1 MKLVFVT
8 PRFPYP
14 PLRGDQ
20 VRSFNHIKEMSKNNE
35 IHLVSSS
42 KKKVKKSGKKEL
54 KKYCSSINI
63 FGVSSLRAYARSL
76 AGLFFRGESV
86 NENFF
91 CNGGFSEDLYNII
104 RKVNPDVVH
113 FCMIRAA
120 KCGVQVEGIPSSI
133 DFIDALSLNLERKA
147 EQSPWWK
154 RWFWGME
161 GGRVRSLEKEALRR
175 FDHCFVTSEVDK
187 QSLRNGSERKEVV
200 VVPNGVDTDQFSY
213 GALAGRSDRALIFTG
228 NMSYSPNVKAVC
240 YFVEQ
245 VFPIIKKE
253 VPGVKFRIVGAEPS
267 RAVTQLDQKEGV
279 EVRGFV
285 ESIAECLKKAT
296 VSVCPLQSG
305 AGIQNKVLEAMST
318 GTPVVATP
326 IAIEGIEGGEEGTHY
341 LVGKNEDEIADRIIE
356 LLYDSGRRMQIGRRA
371 RQFIE
376 ERYTWEAQVDVMMN
390 ELEKS

>member
-1 MKLVFVT
+1 MKIVFVT

-20 VRSFNHIKEMSKNNE
+20 VRSFNQIKEISKNHNL
-35 IHLVSSS
+35 HVVSSS
-42 KKKVKKSGKKEL
+42 KKEIKKSEIKKLE
-54 KKYCSSINI
+54 KYCSSVSV
-63 FGVSSLRAYARSL
+63 FGVSSLGAYAKSL
-76 AGLFFRGESV
+76 AGFFLRGESV

-91 CNGGFSEDLYNII
+91 CDNNFSKKLDRVVKDVGPN
-104 RKVNPDVVH
+104 VVH
-113 FCMIRAA
+113 FCMVRVA
-120 KCGVQVEGIPSSI
+120 KYKAQVEGIPSSI

-147 EQSPWWK
+147 DQSPWWK
-154 RWFWGME
+154 RWFWETE
-161 GGRVRSLEKEALRR
+161 GIRVGRLEKEALRQ

-187 QSLRNGSERKEVV
+187 QSLRNENEKKDVV

-213 GALAGRSDRALIFTG
+213 GGPAGRSDRALIFTG

-253 VPGVKFRIVGAEPS
+253 VPGVEFRIVGAEPA
-267 RAVTQLDQKEGV
+267 RAVMQLDQKKGV

-341 LVGKNEDEIADRIIE
+341 LVGKNKDEIADRIIE
-356 LLYDSGRRMQIGRRA
+356 LLYNCGRRMQISKQA
-371 RQFIE
+371 RQFVE
-376 ERYTWEAQVDVMMN
+376 EKYTWGAQVDVMMN
-390 ELEKS
+390 EFEKS